1 MLSTGTDDRGTNMAK
16 LLRRL
21 LGDKR
26 GATAVEYGMIIS
38 LIVLAM
44 VVSLGGVANSTTNK
58 WNYVAN
64 TVVKN

>member
-1 MLSTGTDDRGTNMAK
+1 MGTDDRGTNMAK
-16 LLRRL
+16 ILHRL

-44 VVSLGGVANSTTNK
+44 VTALGGVSNATTNK
-58 WNYVAN
+58 WNFVSN
-64 TVVKN
+64 TVLAS